1 MTAVTSFPYAVKC
14 ARANKVIRAM
24 LSPRVIAV
32 TVGIERK
39 KNAKNCELGASTFM
53 GQHRPISSLND

>member
-39 KNAKNCELGASTFM
+39 KNRELGPSTLM
-53 GQHRPISSLND
+53 GQQPTSQLAK